1 MVGINPSDIV
11 DGKTSVVLGLIW
23 RMVLNFQIEEVL
35 EQLKKYEDIGV
46 ETKNKKKSADS
57 ARKAMLKWIRKTGEK
72 VKTPNAIDVE
82 INDFGPSFRDGR
94 AFHSLLHAI
103 DEEAVDPALA
113 HRGTNKERL
122 EAAFKIA
129 EERFGIPQILD
140 AEDIDV
146 DKPDEKSVMM
156 YVAEIIKVAEARLG
170 KSGKV
175 KTDLTDAAIE
185 LDRLLTWTAGAEEA
199 LKKKHK
205 LKKYTPK
212 DFNDYKIFENDL
224 DEKEESFQKIAPNC
238 DPDQVKLISACFE
251 NLEKS
256 KTRWLDGFDK
266 HLPKELRK
274 VGDFLKKAEKEV
286 RKIEESENALKE
298 EFSENEPKNAESSIH
313 SLDSK
318 IKDHNETFEN
328 MSEMLELVKT
338 AGRNGILDQ
347 KQLDF
352 IQERLDKIEST
363 SIYRLAWLE
372 YSEARYRLL
381 GFIAAAQAQ
390 LKYWTSAMSAVEEV
404 ENKLRDWQQLMDL
417 GEFGSKLEQASQQL
431 KDKTN
436 CYVKCGLI
444 TPKER
449 EN

>member
-1 MVGINPSDIV
+1 
-11 DGKTSVVLGLIW
+11 
-23 RMVLNFQIEEVL
+23 
-35 EQLKKYEDIGV
+35 
-46 ETKNKKKSADS
+46 
-57 ARKAMLKWIRKTGEK
+57 MLKWIRKTGEK

-113 HRGTNKERL
+113 HRATNKERL

-129 EERFGIPQILD
+129 EEKFGIPQILD

-238 DPDQVKLISACFE
+238 DRDQVKLISACFE

-372 YSEARYRLL
+372 YSEARYRIL

-449 EN
+449 ENGKFNHCG